1 MTVRVFTPEYLYLP
15 VVGEVRVFL
24 GGTID
29 LGNSEDWQSA
39 FINDIRERVSAG
51 TNVALFNP
59 RRETWY
65 GEPVTDNPEFVR
77 QVEWEMSNLDA
88 ADIIVMVLLGSSK
101 SPVSLMEL
109 GLHART
115 SSMVVYCE
123 DGFWRKGN
131 VDMVCERYGVR
142 QVNTYG
148 ELLDAVLERINV

>member
-1 MTVRVFTPEYLYLP
+1 MTVRVFTPDDPYLP
-15 VVGEVRVFL
+15 VAGEVRVFL

-29 LGNSEDWQSA
+29 LGNSEDWQSRI
-39 FINDIRERVSAG
+39 INDIKSRVSVD
-51 TNVALFNP
+51 TDVAVFNP

-65 GEPVTDNPEFVR
+65 GKPVTDNHEFVR
-77 QVEWEMSNLDA
+77 QVEWEMENLEA

-115 SSMVVYCE
+115 SSVVMYCE

-142 QVNTYG
+142 QVATYA
-148 ELLDAVLERINV
+148 ELLSEVVERVVR

>member
-1 MTVRVFTPEYLYLP
+1 MTVHVVTPEDPYLP
-15 VVGEVRVFL
+15 VAGEVRVFL

-29 LGNSEDWQSA
+29 LGNSEDWQSRI
-39 FINDIRERVSAG
+39 INDIRERVSAG

-65 GEPVTDNPEFVR
+65 GEPVTSNPEFVR

-88 ADIIVMVLLGSSK
+88 ADIIAMVLLGSSK

-115 SSMVVYCE
+115 SSVVVYCE
-123 DGFWRKGN
+123 DGFWRRGN

-142 QVNTYG
+142 QVATYA
-148 ELLDAVLERINV
+148 ELLDAVMERICI

>member
-1 MTVRVFTPEYLYLP
+1 VAVRVFTPEDPYLP
-15 VVGEVRVFL
+15 VEGEVRVFL

-29 LGNSEDWQSA
+29 LGNSEDWQSRI
-39 FINDIRERVSAG
+39 INEIRSRVSVD
-51 TNVALFNP
+51 TDVAVFNP

-65 GEPVTDNPEFVR
+65 GKPVTDNHEFVR
-77 QVEWEMSNLDA
+77 QVGWELENLEA
-88 ADIIVMVLLGSSK
+88 ADIIVMMLLGSSK

-115 SSMVVYCE
+115 SSVVVYCE

-142 QVNTYG
+142 QVATYA
-148 ELLDAVLERINV
+148 ELLSEVVERVVR